1 MIHLV
6 ADEMASETA
15 KPGSDPQPA
24 KDAQDPY
31 ADLPAGNLPP
41 VPKWTVVAA
50 FALWAGWLIF
60 LLVIR

>member
-1 MIHLV
+1 
-6 ADEMASETA
+6 MASETA